1 MAKLIKDFLSKYVL
15 LLILITITLCI
26 SVTLHDDIVYA
37 DENELPKDTLL
48 VKGAT
53 VDIPWEY
60 GYRKLN
66 NWNTY
71 ELGKPI
77 DRLGN
82 YDGESGK
89 TVAWTTTVED
99 FKKCGILTKISLT
112 KTEDGSE
119 LASCVA
125 SDPTIGIQK
134 NDFPFGS
141 DDLLQLWP
149 GSNFD
154 QWGSINAINFNNI
167 ALKDD
172 GSLWNKPPYFRDGTY
187 VEIQGTP
194 AQIMEDTNYDFTVI
208 LYFNGSENAPA
219 IPEEVQAVI
228 DAISA
233 IGDVDENNYT
243 DKEKLVTAAKTAYD
257 ALESQDLKDQVTNYD
272 KLTAA
277 EESIASFKLAAAKVA
292 AKQAIDDKY
301 DLTKYSGD
309 ELTKIQNAIGA
320 AKEAIDAAETLDA
333 VETAKIEG
341 MAAADAA
348 KTDEQIAAETLATA
362 KTAAKQAIDDKYDL
376 TKYSGDELAKL
387 QKAISDAKAA
397 IDAAGTVQAVEDA
410 RDAGIVE
417 ADKAKTDE
425 QIAADKK
432 AKKAEEIQKKK
443 AAAKKY
449 TIKGLKVKAKS
460 RKFNISWGKT
470 KGATGYQVQYRLK
483 GSKKFKTL
491 KSLTKTKMI
500 SKKLKL
506 NKKYQFRVRTYTKV
520 DGTKIFGVW
529 TKVKTVK
536 CRGRK

>member
-37 DENELPKDTLL
+37 DESELPKDTLL

-53 VDIPWEY
+53 EDIPWEY

-125 SDPTIGIQK
+125 SDPTKGIQK

-277 EESIASFKLAAAKVA
+277 EESIASFKLAAAKTKAKGELDTLLAGKNEADYDANDWTALTSAISNGKNAIEAATNTDGVTKAQSDAENTVA
-292 AKQAIDDKY
+292 AIK
-301 DLTKYSGD
+301 TKA
-309 ELTKIQNAIGA
+309 Q
-320 AKEAIDAAETLDA
+320 
-333 VETAKIEG
+333 
-341 MAAADAA
+341 
-348 KTDEQIAAETLATA
+348 
-362 KTAAKQAIDDKYDL
+362 
-376 TKYSGDELAKL
+376 
-387 QKAISDAKAA
+387 
-397 IDAAGTVQAVEDA
+397 
-410 RDAGIVE
+410 
-417 ADKAKTDE
+417 
-425 QIAADKK
+425 
-432 AKKAEEIQKKK
+432 KAEEEL

-449 TIKGLKVKAKS
+449 KVAGLKVTSKN
-460 RKFNISWGKT
+460 RKFTISWGKT

>member
-277 EESIASFKLAAAKVA
+277 EESIASFKLAAAKTKAKGELDTLLAGKNEADYDANDWTALTSAISNGKNAIEAATNTDGVTKAQSDAENTVA
-292 AKQAIDDKY
+292 AIK
-301 DLTKYSGD
+301 TKA
-309 ELTKIQNAIGA
+309 Q
-320 AKEAIDAAETLDA
+320 
-333 VETAKIEG
+333 
-341 MAAADAA
+341 
-348 KTDEQIAAETLATA
+348 
-362 KTAAKQAIDDKYDL
+362 
-376 TKYSGDELAKL
+376 
-387 QKAISDAKAA
+387 
-397 IDAAGTVQAVEDA
+397 
-410 RDAGIVE
+410 
-417 ADKAKTDE
+417 
-425 QIAADKK
+425 
-432 AKKAEEIQKKK
+432 KAEEEL

-449 TIKGLKVKAKS
+449 KVAGLKVTSKN
-460 RKFNISWGKT
+460 RKFTISWGKT

>member
-257 ALESQDLKDQVTNYD
+257 ALESQDLKDRVTNYD

-277 EESIASFKLAAAKVA
+277 EESIASFKLAAAKTKAKGELDTLLAGKNEADYDANDWTALTSAISNGKNAIEAATNTDGVTKAQSDAENTVA
-292 AKQAIDDKY
+292 AIK
-301 DLTKYSGD
+301 TKAQKAEE
-309 ELTKIQNAIGA
+309 ELA
-320 AKEAIDAAETLDA
+320 
-333 VETAKIEG
+333 
-341 MAAADAA
+341 AA
-348 KTDEQIAAETLATA
+348 KTKAKGELDTLLAGKNEADYDANDWTA
-362 KTAAKQAIDDKYDL
+362 L
-376 TKYSGDELAKL
+376 TS
-387 QKAISDAKAA
+387 AISNGKNAIEAATNTDGVTKAQSDAENTVAA
-397 IDAAGTVQAVEDA
+397 IKT
-410 RDAGIVE
+410 
-417 ADKAKTDE
+417 KA
-425 QIAADKK
+425 Q
-432 AKKAEEIQKKK
+432 KAEEEL

-449 TIKGLKVKAKS
+449 KVAGLKVTSKN
-460 RKFNISWGKT
+460 RKFTISWGKT